1 MFIRIRNRA
10 VGERV
15 LCLEGRVVLMQ
26 ELANGKRVRS
36 GTAEAT

>member
-26 ELANGKRVRS
+26 ELADSNQARTGP
-36 GTAEAT
+36 AEAT